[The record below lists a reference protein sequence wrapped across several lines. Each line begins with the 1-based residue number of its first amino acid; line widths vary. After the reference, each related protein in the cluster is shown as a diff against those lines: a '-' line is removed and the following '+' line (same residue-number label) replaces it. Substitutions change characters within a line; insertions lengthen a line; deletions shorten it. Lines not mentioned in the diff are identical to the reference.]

1 MAGRGQ
7 SKFYLKLSLVTCPV
21 VMAPAVGE
29 GGKIRLHT
37 LNRATGN
44 RVEIR
49 YLDAETGQKVE
60 ESELVKA
67 YQAEPDLLIPLEDE
81 ELQELALDS
90 TRTIDISR
98 FVPDDAVDTVWYDQ
112 PHYLAPDGDVGKEA
126 FSVILEA
133 MRKSKVAGL
142 ARLVLY
148 RRERAVMLR
157 PFGQGMLLWTLRYDD
172 EVRPPP
178 PAFTDM
184 QPTKIP
190 AEQAHLMHDLIE
202 QDSVKWS
209 ASLLQDPVQA
219 QLAAVIKG
227 KQKVKP
233 SGTKPADTD
242 RQPPG
247 TVVNIID
254 ALRESLATE
263 KRKKG

>member
-21 VMAPAVGE
+21 VMAPAVGD

-49 YLDAETGQKVE
+49 YLDAETGQPVAE
-60 ESELVKA
+60 ADLVKA
-67 YQAEPDLLIPLEDE
+67 YQAEPDQLIQLEDD
-81 ELQELALDS
+81 ELDQLALDS

-112 PHYLAPDGDVGKEA
+112 PHYLAPDGAVGQEA

-148 RRERAVMLR
+148 RRERAVLLR
-157 PFGQGMLLWTLRYDD
+157 PFGRGMLLWTLRYND

-184 QPTKIP
+184 PLSKIP

-202 QDSVKWS
+202 QDTVKWNS
-209 ASLLQDPVQA
+209 SLLQDAVQT

-227 KQKVKP
+227 KQKGKPRVIKP
-233 SGTKPADTD
+233 SDTD
-242 RQPPG
+242 RKPAG
-247 TVVNIID
+247 KVVNIMD
-254 ALRESLATE
+254 ALRDSLATE
-263 KRKKG
+263 KRKRG

>member
-1 MAGRGQ
+1 MAGHGQ
-7 SKFYLKLSLVTCPV
+7 WKFYLKLSLVTCPV
-21 VMAPAVGE
+21 VMAPAAGE

-49 YLDAETGQKVE
+49 YLDAQTGRPVA
-60 ESELVKA
+60 ESDLVKA
-67 YQAEPDLLIPLEDE
+67 YQAEPDILIQLEDD
-81 ELQELALDS
+81 ELDQLALDS
-90 TRTIDISR
+90 TRTIDIFR
-98 FVPDDAVDTVWYDQ
+98 FVSEDAVDNVWYDQ

-148 RRERAVMLR
+148 RRERAVLLR
-157 PFGQGMLLWTLRYDD
+157 PFGRGMLLWTLRYND

-184 QPTKIP
+184 QPSKIP

-202 QDSVKWS
+202 QGTVKWTP
-209 ASLLQDPVQA
+209 SLLQDPVQT

-227 KQKVKP
+227 KQTGKRRPVKA
-233 SGTKPADTD
+233 ADTD
-242 RQPPG
+242 RRASG
-247 TVVNIID
+247 KVVSIID
-254 ALRESLATE
+254 RLRDSLTAD
-263 KRKKG
+263 KA